1 MFRISNLT
9 QTIVILSLL
18 ISFFANCRKEPER
31 KNEGLG
37 ILLLYY
43 LRNHQNPDSPSVY
56 FSTVRQLN
64 LEVAY
69 EPGAEPEIGNF
80 TLGGS
85 SYWSVTEDNLK
96 AIFADRGYSVGFSI
110 PSSLSNMKSIPS
122 QNRSLWSISDILA
135 LSAKYQSQKSDY
147 ATARFF
153 LVLVHG
159 YYNDNGTASQSTIGL
174 NISGTPV
181 TVVFKDV
188 VDTFSTTTRPIAEQ
202 VTVIHEIGH
211 ALGFV
216 NGGVPLSTMHQDTA
230 NGKHCSNTKCAMYYQ
245 VESQNSIVNFVQ
257 SYINKTDKIMFQSE
271 CLDDAKNYKP

>member
-1 MFRISNLT
+1 MSNC
-9 QTIVILSLL
+9 Q
-18 ISFFANCRKEPER
+18 KEPER
-31 KNEGLG
+31 QNDGLG

-43 LRNHQNPDSPSVY
+43 LRSYQNPDSPSVY

-80 TLGGS
+80 VLGGS

-110 PSSLSNMKSIPS
+110 PSSLENMKSIPS
-122 QNRSLWSISDILA
+122 QNKSLWSIADILA

-147 ATARFF
+147 TTARFF
-153 LVLVHG
+153 LVFVRG
-159 YYNDNGTASQSTIGL
+159 YYSDNGTASQSTIGV

-188 VDTFSTTTRPIAEQ
+188 VNISSTATRPIAEQ

-216 NGGVPLSTMHQDTA
+216 NGGIPLSSTHQDTA
-230 NGKHCSNTKCAMYYQ
+230 NGKHCTNTKCAMYYQ

-257 SYINKTDKIMFQSE
+257 SYINKTDKIVFQSE